1 MRRLLLLISS
11 ALFALPLFAAGAAL
25 PETNAVVA
33 GAAFIKS
40 TQTAA
45 GVYGS
50 DTPGQMMDAILAVRA
65 AGYDPAKDI
74 VGGKGPVD
82 FMNATAAK
90 ATTPAA
96 AGKAALGAKALGL
109 DPKAVNGTNLIANVS
124 GGYDTTTG
132 KYAAD
137 DFSQSIAML
146 GLACTGNSVPAKAAD
161 ALKATAIAD
170 GGGWGFGG
178 VADPDTTAIAIQALL
193 ATGVPKTDT
202 TVVAALAH
210 LKATQGND
218 GGWGFDPTESNAS
231 STAFVVQALLA
242 LGENPE
248 TSAYTRSGATPISY
262 LVSQQNADGSFK
274 GFDPAFATNQV
285 LPALAGRTFC
295 NAAETSLTRVRPLVA
310 ATATPTSGPATTTPV
325 AASPTARA
333 QTPPSGS
340 TTVAPLPPSAGTGG
354 ADTGPGQLGLLVLGG
369 FGLMA
374 GSLLALARLR
384 GQD

>member
-1 MRRLLLLISS
+1 MRRLLLLASS

-25 PETNAVVA
+25 PETSSVLA

-40 TQTAA
+40 TQT
-45 GVYGS
+45 GNGIYGS
-50 DTPGQMMDAILAVRA
+50 DSPGQMADAILAVRA
-65 AGYDPAKDI
+65 AGYDPAKDT

-82 FMNATAAK
+82 FMNATASK
-90 ATTPAA
+90 AVTPAA
-96 AGKAALGAKALGL
+96 AGKAALAAKALSL
-109 DPKAVNGTNLIANVS
+109 DPKAVNGTNLIAS
-124 GGYDTTTG
+124 IEAGFDASTG

-178 VADPDTTAIAIQALL
+178 TADPDTTAIAVQALL
-193 ATGVPKTDT
+193 ASGVPKTDAA
-202 TVVAALAH
+202 VVAALAH

-231 STAFVVQALLA
+231 STAFVLQALIA

-248 TSAYTRSGATPISY
+248 SATFTKSGATPVSY
-262 LVSQQNADGSFK
+262 LVSQQNADGSFQ

-295 NAAETSLTRVRPLVA
+295 NAAETPITRLRPVVA
-310 ATATPTSGPATTTPV
+310 VTPTSVPATATPT
-325 AASPTARA
+325 AASPAPGA
-333 QTPPSGS
+333 QTPPG
-340 TTVAPLPPSAGTGG
+340 TTTAAPRPPSAGTGG
-354 ADTGPGQLGLLVLGG
+354 SADGSNQLGLLV
-369 FGLMA
+369 FAGLALMS
-374 GSLLALARLR
+374 GSLLALTRRR